1 MKILHLYHD
10 IMNLYGEYANVSALK
25 RMLENNKIPC
35 VVETL
40 SVGDKLELLEYDFI
54 YVGSGTESNQKYV
67 LEHLKKYK
75 EQLKA
80 YVDAGR
86 FLLMTGNAFEIV
98 GKTITDAKGKEYQG
112 LGIFDFTVV
121 EQERVRN
128 TADAIFSLIDETEGS
143 VSDMKN
149 KEKELVGFI
158 NKCSTIKGITTPM
171 FEVKMGLGN
180 ENKGKTEGIVYK
192 NFCGTHLTGPMLI
205 KNPFFLQEL
214 ASKLCGKEMNGEYLN
229 YEKAGYE
236 ITLRELSKRLE
247 NK

>member
-1 MKILHLYHD
+1 MTKSKEAETIKDTVLD
-10 IMNLYGEYANVSALK
+10 DTDEI
-25 RMLENNKIPC
+25 ENNQIEELTEKDYSIYNYQKDCRNKIKE
-35 VVETL
+35 V
-40 SVGDKLELLEYDFI
+40 I
-54 YVGSGTESNQKYV
+54 
-67 LEHLKKYK
+67 KKYNN
-75 EQLKA
+75 L
-80 YVDAGR
+80 
-86 FLLMTGNAFEIV
+86 NAFEIL

-128 TADAIFSLIDETEGS
+128 TADAIFSLLEQEDNAEDAKKLNG
-143 VSDMKN
+143 KR
-149 KEKELVGFI
+149 ELVGFI

-192 NFCGTHLTGPMLI
+192 NFFGTHLTGPMLI
-205 KNPFFLQEL
+205 KNPYFLQDL
-214 ASKLCGKEMNGEYLN
+214 ASKLCGKEMNGDYLN